1 MPPAKKIGRGPS
13 RRKEQ
18 RSGRPDRRAL
28 EALFAKRGFSDY
40 RWLDPR
46 EIVVAEWV
54 RMKCLYGCREYG
66 KNAACPPNAPPVD
79 ACARFFREYRR
90 AAVFHFAKKVDR
102 PEDRHAWSRKLNLE
116 LLRLE
121 GEVFKAGFVKAF
133 LLFFDSCGICL
144 ECAAERTACKE
155 PKLARPTADAMAVDV
170 FSTVRKIG
178 YPIQVLSDYDQ
189 EMNRYAFL
197 LVD

>member
-1 MPPAKKIGRGPS
+1 MAVTKTKARKAPVRRPGP
-13 RRKEQ
+13 Q
-18 RSGRPDRRAL
+18 RPGPKDL
-28 EALFAKRGFSDY
+28 EALFVGRGFTDF

-66 KNAACPPNAPPVD
+66 HNAACPPNAPPVE
-79 ACARFFREYRR
+79 ACARFFREYKR
-90 AAVFHFAKKVDR
+90 AVVFHFTKTVAK

-116 LLRLE
+116 LLKVE

-133 LLFFDSCGICL
+133 LLPMDSCNYCLDCPGI
-144 ECAAERTACKE
+144 RTECKE
-155 PKLARPTADAMAVDV
+155 LKLSRPSPDALAMDV
-170 FSTVRKIG
+170 FATVRKIG
-178 YPIQVLSDYDQ
+178 YPIEVLSAYGQ

-197 LVD
+197 LLD

>member
-1 MPPAKKIGRGPS
+1 MPPAKKIERGPS
-13 RRKEQ
+13 RRGGP
-18 RSGRPDRRAL
+18 RSARPDGRAL
-28 EALFAKRGFSDY
+28 EALFAKRGFTDF

-54 RMKCLYGCREYG
+54 RMKCLYGCWEYG

-102 PEDRHAWSRKLNLE
+102 PEDRHSWSRKLNLE

-178 YPIQVLSDYDQ
+178 YPVQVLSDYDQ

>member
-1 MPPAKKIGRGPS
+1 MAITKTKARQAPERRPGP
-13 RRKEQ
+13 RRPGPK
-18 RSGRPDRRAL
+18 DL
-28 EALFAKRGFSDY
+28 EALFVGRGFTDF

-66 KNAACPPNAPPVD
+66 HNAACPPNAPPVD
-79 ACARFFREYRR
+79 ACARFFREYQR
-90 AAVFHFAKKVDR
+90 AVVFHFAKTVER
-102 PEDRHAWSRKLNLE
+102 PEDRHAWGRKLNLE
-116 LLRLE
+116 LLKIE
-121 GEVFKAGFVKAF
+121 HEVFKAGFVKAF

-144 ECAAERTACKE
+144 DCAEDRADCKE
-155 PKLARPTADAMAVDV
+155 PKLSRPTPDAMAMDV
-170 FSTVRKIG
+170 YATVRKIG
-178 YPIQVLSDYDQ
+178 YPIEVLSDYGQ